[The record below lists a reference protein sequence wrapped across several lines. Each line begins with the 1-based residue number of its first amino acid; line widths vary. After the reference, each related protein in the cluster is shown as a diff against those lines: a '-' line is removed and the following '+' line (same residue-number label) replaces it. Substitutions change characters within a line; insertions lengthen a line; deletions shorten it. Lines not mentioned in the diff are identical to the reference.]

1 MPNLDNNM
9 YRLIT
14 AHVLPIMHLPTEEI
28 EVLRPVER
36 CMKLAISVLWRDLKE
51 FRPKVIVFCWVFF
64 ICLCVHV
71 LRNRIHFSSQM
82 NLSEKNIEREM
93 RSHQDT
99 DGSLRS
105 DHGAEEL

>member
-1 MPNLDNNM
+1 MHEIGHQCPLERFERIQAKSDCFLLD
-9 YRLIT
+9 
-14 AHVLPIMHLPTEEI
+14 V
-28 EVLRPVER
+28 
-36 CMKLAISVLWRDLKE
+36 
-51 FRPKVIVFCWVFF
+51 F

-93 RSHQDT
+93 WSHQDT